1 MKCSAS
7 PTTCIA
13 PEAPA
18 RAAGVFQALLF
29 AQILKPLSKAL
40 GPAGEIALGSV
51 AQELFISKPR

>member
-1 MKCSAS
+1 MKCNAS
-7 PTTCIA
+7 QTTCTE
-13 PEAPA
+13 PESPV

-51 AQELFISKPR
+51 AQQLFIPKQR